1 MTQNELTTEGI
12 IRKENI
18 CDGENNY
25 TYTLTRQVST
35 MVSSFKITLYSIRID
50 MWDKSG
56 ERSYY
61 ELRNVFANEKKAL
74 RFFNKL
80 VENIATPINL
90 PFVFED
96 EMS

>member
-12 IRKENI
+12 IRKETI

-25 TYTLTRQVST
+25 AYILTRQVGT
-35 MVSSFKITLYSIRID
+35 MVSSFKIALYSIRID
-50 MWDKSG
+50 MWDKAG
-56 ERSYY
+56 EQSYY
-61 ELRNVFANEKKAL
+61 KLRNVFASEEKAL
-74 RFFNKL
+74 RFFSKL
-80 VENIATPINL
+80 VENLVTPINL